1 VIAYAVV
8 QRTQEIGIRMAIGAQ
23 PRDVLALV
31 VGGGLKLVAI
41 GVVAGLSVAFVLGRL
56 LNSLLYGVTA
66 HDPLVFAANAV
77 LLVAIAMVA
86 CLVPAWRATRVSP
99 LIALRAD

>member
-1 VIAYAVV
+1 
-8 QRTQEIGIRMAIGAQ
+8 MAIGAQ

-31 VGGGLKLVAI
+31 MGGGLKLVAI
-41 GVVAGLSVAFVLGRL
+41 GIAVGLSVAFVLSRVL
-56 LNSLLYGVTA
+56 TSLLYGVTA
-66 HDPLVFAANAV
+66 HDPLVFAVNAA